1 MYLYLEKDSLFHGLH
16 PVTKLLL
23 LVLMVS
29 LPFFA
34 TGLAGIGLVF
44 AMYTLLLLAA
54 RAWLNLRK
62 FWKLILIFW
71 TATFLIWIVVPA
83 LRHEP
88 WSPQLAATLATRIV
102 TFVAAGLLFVST
114 TRIEEFTYGLTKAGV
129 PYKGAFALSLGF
141 RLVPLFYQ
149 NLNTIVDAQKSRGV
163 DLDSAGLF
171 QKARLYLPILS
182 ILISYGLRNS
192 DLMAMS
198 LEAKGFGYST
208 QRTSFLQPRFGAR
221 DVLILLLPIAGMI
234 LMWRKP

>member
-1 MYLYLEKDSLFHGLH
+1 MFHRLH

-23 LVLMVS
+23 LILMVS

-34 TGLAGIGLVF
+34 PGLAGIGIVF
-44 AMYTLLLLAA
+44 AVYAALLPAA
-54 RAWLNLRK
+54 RAWLTVLK

-102 TFVAAGLLFVST
+102 SFVAAGLLYVST
-114 TRIEEFTYGLTKAGV
+114 TRIEEFTYGLTSVGV

-163 DLDSAGLF
+163 DLDSAGLVR
-171 QKARLYLPILS
+171 KARLYLPILS
-182 ILISYGLRNS
+182 ILISYGLRNA

-208 QRTSFLQPRFGAR
+208 RRTSFLQPQFGAR
-221 DVLILLLPIAGMI
+221 DVLVLILPAAVMILL
-234 LMWRKP
+234 WRIP